1 MGLFYFQR
9 LQRHYVIEIYFTLI
23 SRFTLIL
30 IFFVNAEPFFL
41 TKLFRTRKIYYLSL
55 MRNVIAFLH
64 KVASTKDSLANMWKA
79 FVFENLEACPMFA
92 FIYFFNDIS
101 NWYLLSFVILTE
113 NIFPFSISFFLSSL
127 YISPKLFNLFFDGKC
142 IVFLSNTMKLHF
154 LVSSFMCSQSKF
166 SSGKT
171 AVI

>member
-30 IFFVNAEPFFL
+30 IFFVKAEPFFL

-64 KVASTKDSLANMWKA
+64 KVASTKDSLVTNMWKA

-101 NWYLLSFVILTE
+101 NWYLLSFVIFNDKPKIYSLLASHFFFQASTFHQ
-113 NIFPFSISFFLSSL
+113 NYSICFLMGSAL
-127 YISPKLFNLFFDGKC
+127 YFCLI
-142 IVFLSNTMKLHF
+142 
-154 LVSSFMCSQSKF
+154 Q
-166 SSGKT
+166 
-171 AVI
+171 